1 MLMHPKEIFFMS
13 MFKTTKQLI
22 DKFIGNDDDKRAD
35 YLKRENSNFVYS
47 LPLLRK
53 NLSNKAEE
61 EYLMNKILPAK
72 LVELYEDGVVYIH
85 DKQLSSYCQS
95 VSCKDIATRGLP
107 SIAKNMLES
116 DAASSLPTLIRHF
129 SNMVTLMSQ
138 QVSGAVMLSQMTTIL
153 ASFLFEEE
161 KNEQYYNDKTITKL
175 MYQLIYELNLPLR
188 SGSESAFSN
197 CTLEF
202 GKPSEEIK
210 DEYVVIGGIGLDYKY
225 SDIPAI
231 YFDRINMAFI
241 NAMAKGTKN
250 GIPLTFPLITVQI
263 DDNFN
268 YDNEVFLYLLKKMY
282 QWGGVYFEN
291 FRSKPFD
298 NEYYR
303 GLNPYIHSK
312 DPSVSRSLCCRLNID
327 LSILSRAGGG
337 IFGSSVGN
345 VGAIQVL
352 NLNMNRML
360 IEFGHDDCLLK
371 AKIKEYLEIM
381 EEGHMAKR
389 RWVENHKELYP
400 TFFALND
407 NLSNYFNVFAVTG
420 MHEGLIN
427 IGYRQGM
434 NDPKGKL
441 YAHKLMQYMTDVI
454 NEFIVKDKVACGI
467 EYAPAENAGI
477 KLARNDVK
485 WAKAHGREIFVQG
498 ESDNVFLT
506 SGCMLPFSEEDFT
519 KQIENAAEFQGYAT
533 SGSILHHF
541 LEAEI
546 EPKILANYLNKLFE
560 KPINYVTLTP
570 TITSCLDCGQKIV
583 ARDAKEVVECPI
595 CQSSDIATYSRVIG
609 YVRMIAR
616 KNIKIDESGYYK
628 GDYNFWSKARRYDWA
643 KRRRFKHKDAID
655 RQEGKSSSSSINDQ
669 ILR

>member
-1 MLMHPKEIFFMS
+1 MS
-13 MFKTTKQLI
+13 MFKTTEELI
-22 DKFIGNDDDKRAD
+22 NKFIGNDEDKRSD

-53 NLSNKAEE
+53 NISNKAEE
-61 EYLMNKILPAK
+61 EYLMKNIFPRK
-72 LVELYEDGVVYIH
+72 LVELYNDGVIYIH

-95 VSCKDIATRGLP
+95 VSCKDIATKGIP

-129 SNMVTLMSQ
+129 SNVVTLMSQ

-153 ASFLFEEE
+153 ASYLYEEE
-161 KNEQYYNDKTITKL
+161 RNRQFYTEHTLTKM

-202 GKPSEEIK
+202 GKPSEEIR
-210 DEYVVIGGIGLDYKY
+210 DEYVVIGGEGMDYQYK
-225 SDIPAI
+225 DIPAEF
-231 YFDRINMAFI
+231 FDRINLAFI
-241 NAMAKGTKN
+241 NAMAKGTKK

-268 YDNEVFLYLLKKMY
+268 YDNEVFLHLLKQMY

-291 FRSKPFD
+291 FRTRPFTD
-298 NEYYR
+298 HYYTK
-303 GLNPYIHSK
+303 LNPFIKPK

-327 LSILSRAGGG
+327 LSVLSRAGGG

-360 IEFGHDDCLLK
+360 VEFGHDHDLLK
-371 AKIKEYLEIM
+371 MKMREYLEVM

-389 RWVENHKELYP
+389 AWVENHQELYP
-400 TFFALND
+400 TFFAFNHDLR
-407 NLSNYFNVFAVTG
+407 NYFNVFAVTG

-427 IGYRQGM
+427 IGFKDGM
-434 NDPKGKL
+434 SDKEGKL
-441 YAHKLMQYMTDVI
+441 FAHELMQYMSEII
-454 NEFIVKDKVACGI
+454 NEFIVRDHVACGI

-477 KLARNDVK
+477 KLARSDVK
-485 WAKAHGREIFVQG
+485 WAKNHGKEIFVQG
-498 ESDNVFLT
+498 HDDDVFLT

-519 KQIENAAEFQGYAT
+519 LQIENAAEFQGYAT

-541 LEAEI
+541 IEDQI
-546 EPKILANYLNKLFE
+546 EPEIISNYLQNLFK
-560 KPINYVTLTP
+560 KPINYITLTP
-570 TITSCLDCGQKIV
+570 TITACQECGTKIV
-583 ARDAKEVVECPI
+583 AKDAKNVDACPV
-595 CQSSDIATYSRVIG
+595 CGSHDIATFSRVIG

-616 KNIKIDESGYYK
+616 QNINVDEKGYYK
-628 GDYNFWSKARRYDWA
+628 GDYNFWSRARRLDWA
-643 KRRRFKHKDAID
+643 QRRRFEQNDAATK
-655 RQEGKSSSSSINDQ
+655 EE
-669 ILR
+669 

>member
-1 MLMHPKEIFFMS
+1 MG
-13 MFKTTKQLI
+13 MFKTTDELI
-22 DKFIGNDDDKRAD
+22 NKFIGNDDDKRSD

-53 NLSNKAEE
+53 NISNKAEE
-61 EYLMNKILPAK
+61 EYLMEHIFPKK

-95 VSCKDIATRGLP
+95 VSCKDIAAKGIP

-116 DAASSLPTLIRHF
+116 DASSSLPTLVRHF

-138 QVSGAVMLSQMTTIL
+138 QVSGAIMLSQMTTIM
-153 ASFLFEEE
+153 ASYLYEEE
-161 KNEQYYNDKTITKL
+161 RQGMVYNEKYLTKL

-202 GKPSEEIK
+202 GKPSEEIR
-210 DEYVVIGGIGLDYKY
+210 DDYVIIGGEGMEYKY
-225 SDIPAI
+225 SDIPSS
-231 YFDRINMAFI
+231 YFDRVNVAFI
-241 NAMAKGTKN
+241 NAMARGTKN

-263 DDNFN
+263 DDEFHF
-268 YDNEVFLYLLKKMY
+268 DNPVFLLLLEKMY
-282 QWGGVYFEN
+282 NWGGVYFEN
-291 FRSKPFD
+291 FRTKAFSDP
-298 NEYYR
+298 YYKE
-303 GLNPYIHSK
+303 LNPFIKEK
-312 DPSVSRSLCCRLNID
+312 DPAVSRSLCCRLNID
-327 LSILSRAGGG
+327 LSVLSRAGGG

-360 IEFGHDDCLLK
+360 IEFGHDQVLLEAKIREYFEVMQEGHLLK
-371 AKIKEYLEIM
+371 RAWIED
-381 EEGHMAKR
+381 HR
-389 RWVENHKELYP
+389 ELYP
-400 TFFALND
+400 TFFAYND
-407 NLSNYFNVFAVTG
+407 NLKNYFNVFAITG

-427 IGYRQGM
+427 VGFANGM
-434 NDPKGKL
+434 NNPEGRA
-441 YAHKLMQYMTDVI
+441 YAHKLMQYMTNII
-454 NEFIVKDKVACGI
+454 NEFIVRDKVACGI

-485 WAKAHGREIFVQG
+485 WARNHGREIYVQG
-498 ESDNVFLT
+498 EDDNVFLT
-506 SGCMLPFSEEDFT
+506 SGCMLPFSEPDFT

-541 LEAEI
+541 IEDKI
-546 EPKILANYLNKLFE
+546 EPEVLAKYIENLFE
-560 KPINYVTLTP
+560 KPINYITLTP
-570 TITSCLDCGQKIV
+570 TVTSCLECGQKII
-583 ARDAKEVVECPI
+583 AKDAKNVEFCPV
-595 CQSSDIATYSRVIG
+595 CHSNDIASYSRVIG

-616 KNIKIDESGYYK
+616 QNIRIDQKGYYK

-643 KRRRFKHKDAID
+643 QRRRFVSSDA
-655 RQEGKSSSSSINDQ
+655 K
-669 ILR
+669 